1 MMKFVLLWLCNV
13 GFAGVANILMK
24 GAWHPFLIPVAFLF
38 NSISYFTLYLLYRDK
53 EEMFALQ
60 VLMSSSQIVFGT
72 VAGLYI
78 FEEQGTTLKFAAVTL
93 AVSAVL
99 LMAYEIHLKK
109 ENDLIPNVDTDSPI

>member
-1 MMKFVLLWLCNV
+1 MKFVLLWLCNV

-24 GAWHPFLIPVAFLF
+24 GAWYPFLIPVAFLF

-78 FEEQGTTLKFAAVTL
+78 FEEQGTPLKFAAVTL

-99 LMAYEIHLKK
+99 LMAYEIHLEK
-109 ENDLIPNVDTDSPI
+109 ENVLIPNVDIDSPI